1 MVQSFLQHS
10 NQKVVSKQFE
20 EMKSRNRM
28 TGVNNK
34 NMTIKLAE
42 MYINRELVGDSDSNM
57 RFFFAPG
64 GFEPGL
70 SRS

>member
-1 MVQSFLQHS
+1 
-10 NQKVVSKQFE
+10 
-20 EMKSRNRM
+20 MKSRNRM
-28 TGVNNK
+28 TGVSTK

-42 MYINRELVGDSDSNM
+42 LYINRKLVGDSDSNM
-57 RFFFAPG
+57 IFFSHQG

>member
-1 MVQSFLQHS
+1 
-10 NQKVVSKQFE
+10 
-20 EMKSRNRM
+20 M
-28 TGVNNK
+28 TGVNTK

-42 MYINRELVGDSDSNM
+42 MYIDRELGGDSDSDEI
-57 RFFFAPG
+57 FFAPG

>member
-1 MVQSFLQHS
+1 
-10 NQKVVSKQFE
+10 
-20 EMKSRNRM
+20 M
-28 TGVNNK
+28 TGVNTK

-42 MYINRELVGDSDSNM
+42 LYINRKLFGDSDSNM

>member
-1 MVQSFLQHS
+1 
-10 NQKVVSKQFE
+10 
-20 EMKSRNRM
+20 M
-28 TGVNNK
+28 TGVNTK

-42 MYINRELVGDSDSNM
+42 LYINRKLVGDSDSNM